1 MSHGSSTPSCG
12 LPTSSCATRS
22 SISWGICTGRGSLCG
37 ARSRPIGP
45 GTPKTW
51 RWCNASWPWQTRP
64 NMAFRASNTAV
75 GVLAA
80 CLLLVRQLGVGATPG
95 GATGR
100 ALALDDLVARVQA
113 QYERTTHL
121 HAQFRQEI
129 RVRGFDQ
136 AHTGAGQVWILK
148 PGMMRWEYT
157 KPERQTIIANGDML
171 WIYLPEERQVIR
183 DRVHE
188 SLGSRTPALF
198 LAGQARLTELFAV
211 TGPSS
216 QAPGEEGLLRLEL
229 TPKQGALPYAQ
240 VQ

>member
-1 MSHGSSTPSCG
+1 MVFQLS
-12 LPTSSCATRS
+12 
-22 SISWGICTGRGSLCG
+22 
-37 ARSRPIGP
+37 
-45 GTPKTW
+45 K
-51 RWCNASWPWQTRP
+51 
-64 NMAFRASNTAV
+64 AV
-75 GVLAA
+75 AGVVVA
-80 CLLLVRQLGVGATPG
+80 CLLLVRQLGMGAPPG

-136 AHTGAGQVWILK
+136 AQTGAGQVWVLK

-183 DRVHE
+183 
-188 SLGSRTPALF
+188 
-198 LAGQARLTELFAV
+198 ARA
-211 TGPSS
+211 
-216 QAPGEEGLLRLEL
+216 
-229 TPKQGALPYAQ
+229 
-240 VQ
+240 

>member
-1 MSHGSSTPSCG
+1 MVFQLSK
-12 LPTSSCATRS
+12 AV
-22 SISWGICTGRGSLCG
+22 
-37 ARSRPIGP
+37 
-45 GTPKTW
+45 
-51 RWCNASWPWQTRP
+51 
-64 NMAFRASNTAV
+64 V
-75 GVLAA
+75 GVVVA
-80 CLLLVRQLGVGATPG
+80 CLLLVRQLGMGATPG

-136 AHTGAGQVWILK
+136 AQTGAGQVWILK

-157 KPERQTIIANGDML
+157 KPERQTIIANGDLL
-171 WIYLPEERQVIR
+171 WVYLPAERQVIR
-183 DRVHE
+183 DRVHD
-188 SLGSRTPALF
+188 SMGSRTPALF

-229 TPKQGALPYAQ
+229 TPKEGALPYAQ
-240 VQ
+240 VQLGVDPRSYQVVRVELVDPLGNVTTMWFSNIDTGGAVDPALFQFQVPPGVDVISPPVFPAPR